1 MEQDCQKG
9 FFFFKRKSAK
19 ATPKRIAGGHG
30 VEPTN
35 SRTDHHVIFKNPQKY
50 LLDMSL
56 IFGLNFP
63 VVFAEKY
70 WARFQYQSRK
80 NGTFT
85 TNGKRKQ
92 QHDIPT
98 QMLNKTRKRGEQIN
112 QHPYVKK
119 SSGGGPSPC
128 PRLPFFFLIREAER
142 NVSKSQDG
150 RGSSCSLR
158 FINNKTKRESRK
170 RKERKAILVQ
180 KVLPVS
186 STSAHW
192 HPHPVSAVG
201 AD

>member
-1 MEQDCQKG
+1 MTGFHTFNTSRAQLTQSGREAAKTISKKVDEDKQVEQDCQKG
-9 FFFFKRKSAK
+9 FFFKRKSAK

-30 VEPTN
+30 QNQPTQGRITTSF
-35 SRTDHHVIFKNPQKY
+35 SRTPQKY

-92 QHDIPT
+92 QQQHDIPT

-112 QHPYVKK
+112 QHPYVK
-119 SSGGGPSPC
+119 SQVEGGPSPC

-142 NVSKSQDG
+142 NV
-150 RGSSCSLR
+150 
-158 FINNKTKRESRK
+158 
-170 RKERKAILVQ
+170 
-180 KVLPVS
+180 
-186 STSAHW
+186 
-192 HPHPVSAVG
+192 
-201 AD
+201 